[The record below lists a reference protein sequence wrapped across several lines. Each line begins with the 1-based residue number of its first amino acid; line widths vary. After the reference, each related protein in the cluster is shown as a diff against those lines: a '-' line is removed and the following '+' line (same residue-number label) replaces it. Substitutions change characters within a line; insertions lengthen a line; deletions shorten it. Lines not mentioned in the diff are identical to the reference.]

1 MFYNKW
7 LKKNLI
13 LGSAVIFGG
22 NLINGCGKCGVTSEA
37 LAKKLCAYCMNDK
50 NLNIS
55 NNTLNIEDAS
65 LFLENFKKFV
75 KFTELCKTD
84 DEGNSYKLEMI
95 DENTQKAIKAFIS
108 ENGDKLAENTFM
120 KKMFAVI
127 KCIEEYKL
135 TLALYNKIVK

>member
-1 MFYNKW
+1 MF
-7 LKKNLI
+7 KKNLI
-13 LGSAVIFGG
+13 IASIILSGN

-55 NNTLNIEDAS
+55 NNTLNVEDAS

-75 KFTELCKTD
+75 KFTELCKTNND
-84 DEGNSYKLEMI
+84 GNSYKLDI
-95 DENTQKAIKAFIS
+95 LDENTKKELTAFIS
-108 ENGDKLAENTFM
+108 ENGDKLSGNTFM